1 MATIRIMQIP
11 TQTGSY
17 TGTNTFEECLPSNYW
32 AISPITV
39 RIDEDLS
46 SYFKVKYIL
55 RIYKNSVSASNLLS
69 TLKQR
74 TNNNSSTTNQ
84 IAIFDIRGIV
94 NTQLQF
100 TNRDSNA
107 TTYEVHTIGKNVTS
121 KLFSKNNG
129 TIKTIVV
136 VATWEFS
143 TSASNPPVEQTGDT
157 TTMTMYFSPAT
168 FRLFQVVNEDINP
181 LNKYF
186 INSATLSFALS
197 NLHKEQ
203 DIRERNRFLTVS
215 ILQGAINYVSAR
227 YCYHTIAFLNKS
239 SWGSD
244 GQYIALI
251 YYDKTGTQTG
261 STYTI
266 QNNTTQGGTLPASA
280 ASDDAYMIFAGVGT
294 KNLTHYQGA
303 CFKDNVALANFDG
316 QPNNITDWAYYSIQ
330 LVNDQSGSGGKSN
343 LYYFVKDNTLSEHTD
358 ILGNTYIVNC
368 QQQPVIR
375 LGWINQLGAWDY
387 YNFRGGFVET
397 LKSERMDYT
406 SIIGASELNDGDVYT
421 FDTWSRGKSVLKTNT
436 TATAR
441 IESQFMSEQQAKLLE
456 PLFSSPSVMI
466 IDNNLI
472 TTTFEGASQPVV
484 VTNKSFER
492 KTKSKNRIEI
502 KYTFEIEY
510 ASKLNTIE

>member
-32 AISPITV
+32 PISPITV

-107 TTYEVHTIGKNVTS
+107 TSYEVHTIGKNITS

-186 INSATLSFALS
+186 IDNPAISLVLS
-197 NLHKEQ
+197 NLHNEQ
-203 DIRERNRFLTVS
+203 EIREKVRQT
-215 ILQGAINYVSAR
+215 GAMISGFINYVSAR
-227 YCYHTIAFLNKS
+227 LCYHTIGFLNKS
-239 SWGSD
+239 GWGSD
-244 GQYIALI
+244 GQYIALK
-251 YYDKTGTQTG
+251 YFDKTGSQTG

-266 QNNTTQGGTLPASA
+266 KNDTTQGGTLPASA

-294 KNLTHYQGA
+294 KNLTHYNGA

-316 QPNNITDWAYYSIQ
+316 QPQNITDWAFYTIQ
-330 LVNDQSGSGGKSN
+330 LVNSSDGTGDKSFK
-343 LYYFVKDNTLSEHTD
+343 YFFVKDNSLSEHTD
-358 ILGNTYIVNC
+358 INNNTYIVNC

-406 SIIGASELNDGDVYT
+406 TIIGASELNDGDVYT

-441 IESQFMSEQQAKLLE
+441 IESQFMSEQQAQLLE

-466 IDNNLI
+466 IDNGLI

-484 VTNKSFER
+484 ITNKSFER

>member
-32 AISPITV
+32 PISPITV
-39 RIDEDLS
+39 RIDENLS

-55 RIYKNSVSASNLLS
+55 RIYKYSVSASNLLS

-186 INSATLSFALS
+186 INSATLSLSLS
-197 NLHKEQ
+197 NLHNEQ
-203 DIRERNRFLTVS
+203 DIREGVRQ
-215 ILQGAINYVSAR
+215 IGAMISGLINYVSAR
-227 YCYHTIAFLNKS
+227 YCFHTIGFLNKS
-239 SWGSD
+239 GWGSD
-244 GQYIALI
+244 GQYIALK
-251 YYDKTGTQTG
+251 YFDKTGSQTG

-294 KNLTHYQGA
+294 KNFTHYAGA
-303 CFKDNVALANFDG
+303 AFKDNVAIPVFDG
-316 QPNNITDWAYYSIQ
+316 QPNNIPNWSYYTIQ
-330 LVNDQSGSGGKSN
+330 LVNNSDGTGGQSNK
-343 LYYFVKDNTLSEHTD
+343 YFFVKDNSLSEHTD
-358 ILGNTYIVNC
+358 INNNTYIVNC
-368 QQQPVIR
+368 QKQPVIR

-466 IDNNLI
+466 IDNGLI